1 MAQTKRTPANR
12 RRSTE
17 PNAASKWIVLLLIV
31 AVALLAYVASQLWKK
46 DSAIGGRSTQQD
58 ARSVKKPEEKAPQKP
73 DFEFYTLLPQQN
85 NGPVIPTPATPVPAE
100 KPDAKLDA
108 KPAPTEKPPA
118 PFAPSAANP
127 AAAKPL
133 ERSFW
138 IQAGSFATEAEANR
152 RKAEIAMQGFASDV
166 RTATV
171 NGKQYYRIQIG
182 PVAESQL
189 VSVRKRLTEAR
200 IDTLPPKI
208 AP

>member
-12 RRSTE
+12 RRTSE

-31 AVALLAYVASQLWKK
+31 AGALLAYVASQLWKK
-46 DSAIGGRSTQQD
+46 DAATGEHSAQQD
-58 ARSVKKPEEKAPQKP
+58 ARSVKKPETKAPQKP

-85 NGPVIPTPATPVPAE
+85 NGPVIPAPAPPAPVTKPAPAE
-100 KPDAKLDA
+100 KPPVPPATSVPSAVSDAA
-108 KPAPTEKPPA
+108 SKPP
-118 PFAPSAANP
+118 
-127 AAAKPL
+127 

-152 RKAEIAMQGFASDV
+152 RKAEIAMQGFVSDV

-189 VSVRKRLTEAR
+189 AGVRKRLAEAR
-200 IDTLPPKI
+200 IDTLPPKTT
-208 AP
+208 P

>member
-1 MAQTKRTPANR
+1 MAQTKRTPVNR
-12 RRSTE
+12 RRSNE

-46 DSAIGGRSTQQD
+46 DAALGGHSAQQD
-58 ARSVKKPEEKAPQKP
+58 ARSVKKPDEKAPQKP

-85 NGPVIPTPATPVPAE
+85 NGSVIPAPVPPA
-100 KPDAKLDA
+100 PVT
-108 KPAPTEKPPA
+108 KPALVEKPPVLPVTAA
-118 PFAPSAANP
+118 PNAASD
-127 AAAKPL
+127 AASRPP

-138 IQAGSFATEAEANR
+138 IQAGSFATAAEANR
-152 RKAEIAMQGFASDV
+152 RKAEIAMQGFVSDV

-189 VSVRKRLTEAR
+189 AGVRKRLSEAR

-208 AP
+208 NP

>member
-1 MAQTKRTPANR
+1 MAQTKRAPANR
-12 RRSTE
+12 RRSSE
-17 PNAASKWIVLLLIV
+17 PNAASKWIVLLLII

-46 DSAIGGRSTQQD
+46 DGAIGGHSAQQD

-85 NGPVIPTPATPVPAE
+85 NGPVIPTPATPTPAV
-100 KPDAKLDA
+100 KPDAQP
-108 KPAPTEKPPA
+108 PAPTAKPPEPA
-118 PFAPSAANP
+118 APSAANP
-127 AAAKPL
+127 AAAKPP

-152 RKAEIAMQGFASDV
+152 RKAEIAMQGFVSDV
-166 RTATV
+166 RSATV

-182 PVAESQL
+182 PIAESQL
-189 VSVRKRLTEAR
+189 AGVRKRLAEAR

-208 AP
+208 TP